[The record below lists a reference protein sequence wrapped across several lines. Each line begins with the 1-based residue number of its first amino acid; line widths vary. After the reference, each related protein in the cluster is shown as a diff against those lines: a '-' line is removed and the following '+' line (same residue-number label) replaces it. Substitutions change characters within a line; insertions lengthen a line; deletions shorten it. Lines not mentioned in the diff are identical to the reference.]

1 MFRRIGESLKTY
13 SGIAR
18 ESKRSEQKLD
28 DILPYIGFID
38 NRYDIPIILLKD
50 GTVVTL
56 FEISGIDYE
65 QLSQEEKNSLSEVV
79 KVAFLQLEE
88 GFSLTNY
95 FDRDKIDL
103 FPLERSGDSPEI
115 IKYIQGKKEDY
126 WKRLASGCYNGR
138 IYCSLAYNGARG
150 KKIPL
155 SSMFFERQLFSFSE
169 KEIDQKVD
177 LLYQGLLSVKS
188 AFKKFGFFMLNKNES
203 FAALYKMINF
213 SPVPG
218 FRDSIDLNSQ
228 LAHNSLIF
236 EDDMFRSGNGSF
248 CRIISVKYLP
258 EHSFP
263 LYFERLYELKT
274 RFIIK
279 QSFRVVG
286 FSKIEKNI
294 KSNQNIARSVATVD
308 KSSEHYVNEVD
319 DFLSDVKIHREN
331 LIRWNLSILI
341 IEESEESLNEKSAE
355 LITILKEIGSF
366 GMAERF
372 NLKYSYFSML
382 PGNDR
387 LNARTSLIMS
397 GNAADFFSAYLLF
410 RGDRKPVDYFR
421 DRNSGIFSYDPFTGR
436 ENAWHMAI
444 TGPTGGGKSFMVN
457 KILLSGLAKNPR
469 IYVIDLSGSFSEFFD
484 FLKEEMP
491 EETSILKVSGE
502 EINFSFNPFLIDD
515 LNKDVTDKK
524 IKFCE
529 GLLKIM
535 IGKNLINEGNRIV
548 LTDTLKQFFLQF
560 RSILRNMSDRVSPP
574 PLDIL
579 IPILEQKSD
588 SKAIPDALRYWQEGR
603 RGAMFNS
610 GKDTVMQA
618 KYIYFDIRDMEGSE
632 EEMEAIVYTIF
643 NKIYNDIGQDEN
655 AGSYKILIMDEAHR
669 YLKNSEFSFWIDL
682 LIRTGRHFKLLVGIV
697 TQSINDLIC
706 DDAWSTGV
714 INNLKQAFFFSG
726 QKNIENSFAKLQM
739 NESVVELYNSMRDS
753 EREFLYW
760 SSKGIRR
767 VLSPKTD
774 PYTYWLAT
782 THPDERILRKKV
794 KEELCGGDT
803 KKTIEVCV
811 TETLDCTDTTERVEK
826 LNSLLS
832 GDN

>member
-1 MFRRIGESLKTY
+1 
-13 SGIAR
+13 
-18 ESKRSEQKLD
+18 
-28 DILPYIGFID
+28 
-38 NRYDIPIILLKD
+38 
-50 GTVVTL
+50 
-56 FEISGIDYE
+56 
-65 QLSQEEKNSLSEVV
+65 
-79 KVAFLQLEE
+79 
-88 GFSLTNY
+88 
-95 FDRDKIDL
+95 
-103 FPLERSGDSPEI
+103 
-115 IKYIQGKKEDY
+115 
-126 WKRLASGCYNGR
+126 
-138 IYCSLAYNGARG
+138 
-150 KKIPL
+150 
-155 SSMFFERQLFSFSE
+155 
-169 KEIDQKVD
+169 
-177 LLYQGLLSVKS
+177 
-188 AFKKFGFFMLNKNES
+188 
-203 FAALYKMINF
+203 
-213 SPVPG
+213 
-218 FRDSIDLNSQ
+218 
-228 LAHNSLIF
+228 
-236 EDDMFRSGNGSF
+236 
-248 CRIISVKYLP
+248 
-258 EHSFP
+258 
-263 LYFERLYELKT
+263 
-274 RFIIK
+274 
-279 QSFRVVG
+279 
-286 FSKIEKNI
+286 
-294 KSNQNIARSVATVD
+294 
-308 KSSEHYVNEVD
+308 
-319 DFLSDVKIHREN
+319 
-331 LIRWNLSILI
+331 
-341 IEESEESLNEKSAE
+341 
-355 LITILKEIGSF
+355 
-366 GMAERF
+366 
-372 NLKYSYFSML
+372 
-382 PGNDR
+382 
-387 LNARTSLIMS
+387 
-397 GNAADFFSAYLLF
+397 
-410 RGDRKPVDYFR
+410 
-421 DRNSGIFSYDPFTGR
+421 
-436 ENAWHMAI
+436 
-444 TGPTGGGKSFMVN
+444 
-457 KILLSGLAKNPR
+457 
-469 IYVIDLSGSFSEFFD
+469 
-484 FLKEEMP
+484 
-491 EETSILKVSGE
+491 LKVSGE